1 MAVLGRGGAAPRVL
15 CSVLGPSLRER
26 QWGHGSRPEKG
37 SGAVKELE
45 NTSHGEQLRDLG
57 LFSLE
62 LRGDLSTL
70 CSSLKGG
77 CVGCWPLLPRNSSR
91 H

>member
-45 NTSHGEQLRDLG
+45 NISWGAAEGSGIVQSGAQGRPQHSLQLPEGR
-57 LFSLE
+57 
-62 LRGDLSTL
+62 L
-70 CSSLKGG
+70 CWVLASS
-77 CVGCWPLLPRNSSR
+77 PT
-91 H
+91 